1 MNCEEARRLI
11 GAYSDGELDLVR
23 SLEVEEHLRGC
34 DSCALARE
42 NLRAL
47 KEAAQ
52 SACFHAPDDLRES
65 VLSAVRAS
73 DPIPQ
78 KNVVVRPASRFWI
91 TTGLALAAG
100 VLLGFFAGQ
109 IRVHDASEH
118 ALLAALTDS
127 HVRSLIGTHLTDV
140 ISSDQHTVRP
150 WFEGKLDFAPPVED
164 LSGQGFPLV
173 GGRVEYID
181 GRAVAALVY
190 ERRKHFI
197 NLFVWPATPGN
208 DEVKGEKPQRGYN
221 IVRWRAAGMN
231 YWAVSEIAEDDLR
244 KFAGAFSDAAT
255 SVR

>member
-11 GAYSDGELDLVR
+11 VAYSDGELDLVR

-34 DSCALARE
+34 DSCASARE
-42 NLRAL
+42 NLRVL
-47 KEAAQ
+47 KQAAH
-52 SACFHAPDDLRES
+52 SAYFRAPGGLRES
-65 VLSAVRAS
+65 VLAAVRAC

-78 KNVVVRPASRFWI
+78 NVVARRASSRSWI

-100 VLLGFFAGQ
+100 VILGFFVAQGLG
-109 IRVHDASEH
+109 RRSSEQT
-118 ALLAALTDS
+118 LLAALTDS
-127 HVRSLIGTHLTDV
+127 HVRSLVGTHLTDV

-150 WFEGKLDFAPPVED
+150 WFEGKLDFAPAVAD

-197 NLFVWPATPGN
+197 NLFVWPAAAGSQ
-208 DEVKGEKPQRGYN
+208 EVKGEKPRRGYH
-221 IVRWRAAGMN
+221 ILRWRAAGMN
-231 YWAVSEIAEDDLR
+231 YSAISEIAEDDLR
-244 KFAGAFSDAAT
+244 KFAGTFEDATT
-255 SVR
+255 SAR

>member
-1 MNCEEARRLI
+1 MNCDDARRLI
-11 GAYSDGELDLVR
+11 AAYSDGELDLVR
-23 SLEVEEHLRGC
+23 SLEVEEHLGSC

-47 KEAAQ
+47 KQAAQ
-52 SACFHAPDDLRES
+52 SAYFGTPDGLQES
-65 VLSAVRAS
+65 VLAAVRAS

-78 KNVVVRPASRFWI
+78 NVVRRAPRFWI
-91 TTGLALAAG
+91 TTSLALAAG

-109 IRVHDASEH
+109 IRIRDASDR

-127 HVRSLIGTHLTDV
+127 HVRSLIGSHLTDV

-173 GGRVEYID
+173 GGRIEYID

-197 NLFVWPATPGN
+197 NLFVWPGAADN
-208 DEVKGEKPQRGYN
+208 QEVKGEKPQRGYN
-221 IVRWRAAGMN
+221 TVRWRAAGMT
-231 YWAVSEIAEDDLR
+231 YSAVSEIAEDDLR
-244 KFAGAFSDAAT
+244 KFAVAFSDATT
-255 SVR
+255 SSR

>member
-1 MNCEEARRLI
+1 MNCDDARRLI
-11 GAYSDGELDLVR
+11 AAYSDGELDLVR
-23 SLEVEEHLRGC
+23 SLEVEEHLRSC
-34 DSCALARE
+34 DSCASARE

-47 KEAAQ
+47 KQAAH
-52 SACFHAPDDLRES
+52 SAYFRAPDGLRES
-65 VLSAVRAS
+65 VLTAVRAS
-73 DPIPQ
+73 EPIPQ
-78 KNVVVRPASRFWI
+78 NVVVRRASRSWI

-100 VLLGFFAGQ
+100 ILLGFFVAQ
-109 IRVHDASEH
+109 NLYRDSREQR
-118 ALLAALTDS
+118 LLAALTDS

-173 GGRVEYID
+173 GGRAEYID

-197 NLFVWPATPGN
+197 NLFVWPGEAGN
-208 DEVKGEKPQRGYN
+208 QEVKGEKPQRGYN

-231 YWAVSEIAEDDLR
+231 HSAVSEIAEDDLR
-244 KFAGAFSDAAT
+244 KFAAAFSEGT
-255 SVR
+255 ISSR

>member
-1 MNCEEARRLI
+1 MNCDDARRLI
-11 GAYSDGELDLVR
+11 AAYSDGELDLVR
-23 SLEVEEHLRGC
+23 SLEVEEHLRSC
-34 DSCALARE
+34 DSCASARE

-47 KEAAQ
+47 KQ
-52 SACFHAPDDLRES
+52 SARSAYFGTPDGVRES
-65 VLSAVRAS
+65 VLAAVRAS

-78 KNVVVRPASRFWI
+78 NVVVRRAPRFWI
-91 TTGLALAAG
+91 TAALALAAG

-109 IRVHDASEH
+109 IRVRDASEQS
-118 ALLAALTDS
+118 LLAALTDS

-197 NLFVWPATPGN
+197 NLFVWPGAADN
-208 DEVKGEKPQRGYN
+208 QEVREEKPQRGYN

-231 YWAVSEIAEDDLR
+231 YWAVSEIADDDLR
-244 KFAGAFSDAAT
+244 KFAVAFAEAT
-255 SVR
+255 TSPH

>member
-11 GAYSDGELDLVR
+11 AAYSDGELDLVR

-34 DSCALARE
+34 ASCASAHE
-42 NLRAL
+42 NFQAL
-47 KEAAQ
+47 KQAAR
-52 SACFHAPDDLRES
+52 SAYFHAPDGLLES
-65 VLSAVRAS
+65 VLAAVRAS
-73 DPIPQ
+73 GSIPQ
-78 KNVVVRPASRFWI
+78 NVVARRAPRFWI

-109 IRVHDASEH
+109 IRVRDASEQS
-118 ALLAALTDS
+118 LLAALTDS

-173 GGRVEYID
+173 GGRAEYID

-197 NLFVWPATPGN
+197 SLFVWPGAPGN
-208 DEVKGEKPQRGYN
+208 QEVKGGKPQRGYN

-231 YWAVSEIAEDDLR
+231 YSAVSEIAEDDLR
-244 KFAGAFSDAAT
+244 KFAAAFAEAAN

>member
-1 MNCEEARRLI
+1 MNCDDARRLI
-11 GAYSDGELDLVR
+11 AAYSDGELDLVR
-23 SLEVEEHLRGC
+23 SLEVEEHLRSC
-34 DSCALARE
+34 DACAAARE

-47 KEAAQ
+47 KQAAH
-52 SACFHAPDDLRES
+52 SAYFRAPDGLQES
-65 VLSAVRAS
+65 VLAAVQAS

-78 KNVVVRPASRFWI
+78 NVVVRRAPRFWI
-91 TTGLALAAG
+91 TTSLALAAG

-109 IRVHDASEH
+109 IRVRDASEQT
-118 ALLAALTDS
+118 LLAALTDS

-173 GGRVEYID
+173 GGRIEYID
-181 GRAVAALVY
+181 GRSVAALVY

-197 NLFVWPATPGN
+197 NLFVWPAASGN
-208 DEVKGEKPQRGYN
+208 DEVKEEKPQRGYN

-231 YWAVSEIAEDDLR
+231 YSAVSEIAEDDLR
-244 KFAGAFSDAAT
+244 KFAAAFSDAAT
-255 SVR
+255 SMR

>member
-1 MNCEEARRLI
+1 MNCEDARRLI

-34 DSCALARE
+34 APCTSARE

-47 KEAAQ
+47 KEAAH
-52 SACFHAPDDLRES
+52 SAYFPAPDGLRES
-65 VLSAVRAS
+65 VLAAVRTS

-78 KNVVVRPASRFWI
+78 SVVIRRAPRFWI

-100 VLLGFFAGQ
+100 ILLGFFAGQ
-109 IRVHDASEH
+109 IRVRDASERS
-118 ALLAALTDS
+118 LLAALTDS

-150 WFEGKLDFAPPVED
+150 WFEGKLDFAPPVPD

-173 GGRVEYID
+173 GGRIEYIE
-181 GRAVAALVY
+181 GRAAAALVY

-197 NLFVWPATPGN
+197 NLFVWPTPAAN
-208 DEVKGEKPQRGYN
+208 QEVKGVNPQRGYN
-221 IVRWRAAGMN
+221 IVRWHAAGMN

-244 KFAGAFSDAAT
+244 KFAAAFSETLRAP
-255 SVR
+255 